1 MVCEE
6 VKMKAQIL
14 KMLREADGYI
24 SGQQLCE
31 KFGVSRTAV
40 WKVIRQLQE
49 EGYEVEAVRNKG
61 YRIIDSPD
69 VMTKEELESLMDT
82 KWAGKNIVYYDE
94 VDSTNL
100 RIKQLGDE
108 GAVEGTLA
116 VADRQT
122 AGRGRRGRSWDSPAG
137 ESISMS
143 ILLRPQITPNQAPML
158 TLVMACSVAE
168 GIMDCKDVCG
178 EQQIQIKWPNDII
191 IHGKKLVGILT
202 EMSTQI
208 DYINHVTVGVGINVN
223 LTDFPEEIRERA
235 TSLRLECGHKVKRA
249 PLIAAIMKRLEENY
263 ALFMETG
270 DLSQLM
276 EKYSELLVN
285 KDRDVMIHSREAAA
299 DTMEIMKKYGKDL
312 NGVIH
317 CYSYSP
323 EMAQEYVKMGY
334 FIGVGGVVTFKNAK
348 KLKETVK
355 EIPLE
360 SIVLETDCP
369 YLAPEPFRGKRN
381 CSLYIS
387 YVAEKIAEL
396 KGISAEEV
404 IRQTEENAKQL
415 YQINESRLLKE
426 QVIE

>member
-94 VDSTNL
+94 IDSTNL

-168 GIMDCKDVCG
+168 GIMDCKDMCG

-285 KDRDVMIHSREAAA
+285 KDRDVMIL
-299 DTMEIMKKYGKDL
+299 G
-312 NGVIH
+312 
-317 CYSYSP
+317 
-323 EMAQEYVKMGY
+323 
-334 FIGVGGVVTFKNAK
+334 AK
-348 KLKETVK
+348 EQ
-355 EIPLE
+355 
-360 SIVLETDCP
+360 
-369 YLAPEPFRGKRN
+369 
-381 CSLYIS
+381 
-387 YVAEKIAEL
+387 YVAHALGINKTGEL
-396 KGISAEEV
+396 IVRKEDGTIEEV
-404 IRQTEENAKQL
+404 YAGEVSVRGV
-415 YQINESRLLKE
+415 YGY
-426 QVIE
+426 V